1 MSIDP
6 GEQQGG
12 ASTRGRLLGAKA
24 EAPPAPLATVPG
36 RAADIDLV
44 VSEPDREPT
53 PLLRT
58 VAVKIVKRTTR
69 SMLPRPG

>member
-1 MSIDP
+1 M
-6 GEQQGG
+6 
-12 ASTRGRLLGAKA
+12 
-24 EAPPAPLATVPG
+24 ATVPG